1 MAANLGQCRPLLI
14 DGQQVLKRAEGNEG
28 HAETPPQVEP
38 GMFPWTKVRQR
49 LAAAASRSLLRRA
62 SASMPAETSTPV
74 SESPAYASASAI
86 RPVPQPNSDTGPPP
100 VACARRS

>member
-1 MAANLGQCRPLLI
+1 MAANPGQCRPLLI

-38 GMFPWTKVRQR
+38 GHVPFHEGE
-49 LAAAASRSLLRRA
+49 AAACAAASRSLLRWA
-62 SASMPAETSTPV
+62 SASMPAGTSTPV
-74 SESPAYASASAI
+74 TESPACASASAI
-86 RPVPQPNSDTGPPP
+86 RPVHQPNSNTGPP